1 MEKCVH
7 CSHEQ
12 EMGDFCAKCG
22 SPLQNNDAKSTV
34 AYDENSEVA
43 ATETYSQPTQSNE
56 SNQNVEQV
64 KQTVLNYINS
74 FVGIVKNPAVAST
87 NETLFVNGIIS
98 IVLLSLLLGL
108 ATTEI
113 INKFFASILG
123 LFSGFITYTDESV
136 LSVKYLFLF
145 AIVFALLSLVPI
157 LTVYI
162 ANKLFVQARSFKSVF
177 VSMTNF
183 YPLVIIVALLTYL
196 VALLDLPKSSL
207 FLFVLAL
214 TIVLTLAPL
223 FVMHRDME
231 NKTTKVDKF
240 YIFILVSLVI
250 TVMSY
255 YVTDISVSNMF
266 ESYTPDYDE
275 FYDEMW

>member
-113 INKFFASILG
+113 INKFFASI
-123 LFSGFITYTDESV
+123 I
-136 LSVKYLFLF
+136 
-145 AIVFALLSLVPI
+145 
-157 LTVYI
+157 
-162 ANKLFVQARSFKSVF
+162 
-177 VSMTNF
+177 
-183 YPLVIIVALLTYL
+183 
-196 VALLDLPKSSL
+196 
-207 FLFVLAL
+207 
-214 TIVLTLAPL
+214 
-223 FVMHRDME
+223 
-231 NKTTKVDKF
+231 
-240 YIFILVSLVI
+240 
-250 TVMSY
+250 
-255 YVTDISVSNMF
+255 
-266 ESYTPDYDE
+266 
-275 FYDEMW
+275 